1 MTEANPRIT
10 RRPKWILTS
19 ANWEKCQYDLETEM
33 SKLQQPISTE
43 KITSA
48 IQKCAKKNIKKTKE
62 EAPKRKLKWRT
73 TEIIT
78 LIR

>member
-19 ANWEKCQYDLETEM
+19 ANWEKYQYDLETEM

-43 KITSA
+43 KMTRDYNIN
-48 IQKCAKKNIKKTKE
+48 KAKKQ
-62 EAPKRKLKWRT
+62 R
-73 TEIIT
+73 
-78 LIR
+78 